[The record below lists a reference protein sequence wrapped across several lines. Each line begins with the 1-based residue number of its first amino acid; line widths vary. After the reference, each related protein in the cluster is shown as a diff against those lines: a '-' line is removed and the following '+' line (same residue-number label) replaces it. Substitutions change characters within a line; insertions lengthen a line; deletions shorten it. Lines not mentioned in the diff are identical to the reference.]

1 MMFIVNLLFLC
12 LCVAQLCTVTKDTK
26 FTETNIAQVYFTLN
40 GTPPEFY
47 LDKQL
52 KGNST
57 QNKIYCAHLFDYE
70 KFMQDNKAPVGRI
83 LCTPCDLNWV
93 IFASYGVGFVSKLAT
108 MFLILCGVLGVL
120 FILLIFGVERIN

>member
-1 MMFIVNLLFLC
+1 MFIVNLLFVC
-12 LCVAQLCTVTKDTK
+12 LCAAQLCTVTKDTK

-40 GTPPEFY
+40 NTAPEFY

-57 QNKIYCAHLFDYE
+57 PNTFYCTHQFDYE
-70 KFMQDNKAPVGRI
+70 KFMKENDAPRGRI
-83 LCTPCDLNWV
+83 LCKPCDLNWV

-108 MFLILCGVLGVL
+108 MILILCGVLGIL